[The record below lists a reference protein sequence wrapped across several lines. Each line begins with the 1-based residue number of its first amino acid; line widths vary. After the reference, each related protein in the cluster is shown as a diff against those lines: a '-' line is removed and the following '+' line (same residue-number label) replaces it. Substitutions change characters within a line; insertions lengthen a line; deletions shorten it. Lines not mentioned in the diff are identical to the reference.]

1 MPRPPSHSRRGS
13 SAGFS
18 LVEVL
23 IAFVVL
29 VVALLGAVTSIT
41 SSALVGG
48 ANRESSLAYQAGRA
62 MLERLQT
69 EPFELVFAR
78 YDADTSDDPDGTAPG
93 MHFFVPGLDVQA
105 NDADGFCGRVVLP
118 ANGPE
123 LFENTVDAA
132 LGLPLD
138 LNADGVIDALDHAA
152 DAVLLPVAV
161 EVAWTGASGDR
172 VARFT
177 TVLGARR

>member
-1 MPRPPSHSRRGS
+1 
-13 SAGFS
+13 
-18 LVEVL
+18 
-23 IAFVVL
+23 
-29 VVALLGAVTSIT
+29 
-41 SSALVGG
+41 
-48 ANRESSLAYQAGRA
+48 
-62 MLERLQT
+62 
-69 EPFELVFAR
+69 
-78 YDADTSDDPDGTAPG
+78 

-123 LFENTVDAA
+123 LFESTVDAA